1 MEFQLRTSFKGLCDR
16 TKIKSSLAAK
26 RLMAV
31 GITAIGR
38 RSRQPHV
45 LLYILLFINLRER
58 ACFLDRLMS
67 YIIAK
72 GVS

>member
-1 MEFQLRTSFKGLCDR
+1 MEFQLRTSFKGLRDR
-16 TKIKSSLAAK
+16 TKIKSFLADK

-31 GITAIGR
+31 GTAIGR
-38 RSRQPHV
+38 RSRKPHV
-45 LLYILLFINLRER
+45 LLYILFINLRECT
-58 ACFLDRLMS
+58 CFFNRLMS

>member
-16 TKIKSSLAAK
+16 TKIKSSSAAK

-31 GITAIGR
+31 GNGNRETISATARIII
-38 RSRQPHV
+38 
-45 LLYILLFINLRER
+45 YILFINLRER
-58 ACFLDRLMS
+58 ACFFDRLMS

-72 GVS
+72 GVSS

>member
-16 TKIKSSLAAK
+16 TKIKSFLAAK

-31 GITAIGR
+31 GNSIGR

-45 LLYILLFINLRER
+45 LLYILLFINLHER
-58 ACFLDRLMS
+58 ACFFDRLMS